1 MAEKA
6 EKEQKQH
13 FADQRGGLGVTQRE
27 HLGRELL
34 SFLLFLSPQK
44 AFLVVIGTDGPTGLP
59 EFALQ
64 RGWGGR
70 WGGGALC
77 VVEVRK

>member
-44 AFLVVIGTDGPTGLP
+44 AFLLVIGTHGPTGPP

-64 RGWGGR
+64 RGVGG